1 MTELT
6 YRELLVQAERQLRG
20 GRSVVLDATFGRAVD
35 RRRAAA
41 LARDV
46 GGVLVA
52 AECRCPVQVARER
65 LESRMRAGYAGPSD
79 AGWEV
84 YRAMRRTFEPWP
96 DAVRVDTTKPLETC
110 LATIA
115 ERAYPL

>member
-6 YRELLVQAERQLRG
+6 YRELLVQAERQLRA
-20 GRSVVLDATFGRAVD
+20 GRSVVLDATFGRAAD

-41 LARDV
+41 LARAV

-52 AECRCPVQVARER
+52 VECRCPVSVARER
-65 LESRMRAGYAGPSD
+65 LESRARPGYAGPSD
-79 AGWEV
+79 AGWDV
-84 YRAMRRTFEPWP
+84 YRSMRRTFDPWP
-96 DAVRVDTTKPLETC
+96 EAVRVDTTKPLERC
-110 LATIA
+110 LAKIA